1 MATDTDQ
8 TAQQLMQE
16 LIQKTQEG
24 IKKAYDASTRGELY
38 GRTFEQTVEARRV
51 ELTAAFKGTARE
63 SGAQNDTFGEE
74 FMEILAEIIIDAAV
88 IQAENPNLDPK
99 DIYAASIRRNLKEQ
113 PNVPDYMVEMIILAD
128 KETRREISEDMLRM
142 NDADYKAG
150 DKMEKALDRYMT
162 LLTQS
167 GLPSDLAE
175 KLSNRALSG
184 AMIEV
189 LYNLSQKDE
198 PLDIRQTLESKGI
211 ASDAINNVETSI
223 LDIIK
228 SLASQTAKILEGTTS
243 ETLDDLH
250 AKYRTFSVDYLSKQG
265 FSQQEAERIFKINI
279 LESANSEALSSANP
293 VFVSAAA
300 NLEKEVQTI
309 LARENGSTIRDPWQE
324 EEEKKESPSQTGVNT
339 PPPVS
344 KSTQPARETTPS
356 DGVTIIDR
364 DIAPDLARENGST
377 IRDPWQEEEEKK
389 EPPSQTGVNTPPPVS
404 KSTQPAHETTSSDE
418 ITVINRDIAPGERL
432 EYKRP
437 VRITGSIGQGAQ
449 VTVTDGSIKVD
460 GNVHD
465 NAQLKTIGTQNTN
478 VIHTSGGGVTVIG
491 SISNETMIIGGNN
504 SVIMTSRGNSK
515 NLSVTVDGHVGNNV
529 TIDAAGGITVNNNVG
544 NGANFSSSQGDIV
557 ANDMGGGGRLHSS
570 QGDVRVHDTGDR
582 CTLDT
587 GQGSVRANRVG
598 QHCTLRSGQ
607 GSVNAE
613 FVDAH
618 SSLRSG
624 QGNVSARTM
633 HQTVQLHSGMGS
645 TNAGQVIGREPKTQ
659 TSHVPFTNAQI
670 VEGSISGMGNNK
682 YNGDVIVTGD
692 FSAMGNLTSS
702 GSIRIQGSATGM
714 GNIKAEGDIVI
725 YGSFSGMGNV
735 TSKNGNVY
743 LGGGQ
748 SGMGSVRAPNGRV
761 IHGLPTNET
770 NTINGRFWETGR
782 Y

>member
-364 DIAPDLARENGST
+364 DIAP
-377 IRDPWQEEEEKK
+377 
-389 EPPSQTGVNTPPPVS
+389 
-404 KSTQPAHETTSSDE
+404 
-418 ITVINRDIAPGERL
+418 GERL

>member
-8 TAQQLMQE
+8 TAQLMQE
-16 LIQKTQEG
+16 LIQKTQEV
-24 IKKAYDASTRGELY
+24 IKKAYDASTRGKLY

-51 ELTAAFKGTARE
+51 ELTAAFKRTARE

-99 DIYAASIRRNLKEQ
+99 DIYAASIRRKLKEQ

-300 NLEKEVQTI
+300 SLEKEVQTI
-309 LARENGSTIRDPWQE
+309 LARDNGSTIP
-324 EEEKKESPSQTGVNT
+324 
-339 PPPVS
+339 
-344 KSTQPARETTPS
+344 
-356 DGVTIIDR
+356 
-364 DIAPDLARENGST
+364 
-377 IRDPWQEEEEKK
+377 DPWQEEEEKK

-418 ITVINRDIAPGERL
+418 ITVINRDIAPDERL
-432 EYKRP
+432 EHTGP
-437 VRITGSIGQGAQ
+437 VKITGNIGQGAH
-449 VTVTDGSIKVD
+449 VTVTDGSIKVT
-460 GNVHD
+460 GNIHD

-491 SISNETMIIGGNN
+491 SISNETVIIGGIIGGNN
-504 SVIMTSRGNSK
+504 SVIMTSRGISK
-515 NLSVTVDGHVGNNV
+515 KLSVTVDGHVGNNV

-613 FVDAH
+613 FVEAH
-618 SSLRSG
+618 SSLQSG
-624 QGNVSARTM
+624 QGSVSAGTI

-645 TNAGQVIGREPKTQ
+645 TKAGKVVGETPSAQ
-659 TSHVPFTNAQI
+659 TSQDSFANAQI

-770 NTINGRFWETGR
+770 NAIPDGFWQTGR

>member
-324 EEEKKESPSQTGVNT
+324 EEEKKES
-339 PPPVS
+339 
-344 KSTQPARETTPS
+344 
-356 DGVTIIDR
+356 
-364 DIAPDLARENGST
+364 
-377 IRDPWQEEEEKK
+377 
-389 EPPSQTGVNTPPPVS
+389 PSQTGVNTPPPVS